1 MAPVVSLVIAAYNH
15 VNVLPE
21 ALESALAQ
29 TYPACEVV
37 VVDDG
42 STDDT
47 PNLLKR
53 YQDKVRTVRQANKG
67 LAAARNR
74 GVSAAQG
81 EYVAFLDADDLL
93 HRTKLAEQ
101 VAFLEARPEIGWTY
115 CDVELADQ
123 QSGECRLA
131 SDRFGYAARRLDG
144 DLFEELVAGNFIPA
158 ISPMLRRSLFEQA
171 GAFDESLTA
180 LEDWD
185 LWLRL
190 SLIAPAAYL
199 PRVLAT
205 YRLFQGGMSQDRT
218 RMDCNRFRVV
228 EKMNRLA
235 GNPLARLGTSGRRL
249 VADMHNWF
257 AYEAYNENNWGE
269 AVERLRLSLRTW
281 PWQGHAPLMLGA
293 SIWKRCRHG
302 S

>member
-1 MAPVVSLVIAAYNH
+1 MPPLVSLIIPTYNH
-15 VNVLPE
+15 AAVLRD
-21 ALESALAQ
+21 AIESALAQ
-29 TYPACEVV
+29 TYPACEVL

-42 STDDT
+42 SQDDT
-47 PNLLKR
+47 PNLLRR
-53 YQDKVRTVRQANKG
+53 YQDKVRTVRQANRG

-74 GVSAAQG
+74 GVSATRG
-81 EYVAFLDADDLL
+81 EYVGFLDADDILSP
-93 HRTKLAEQ
+93 TKFAEQ
-101 VAFLEARPEIGWTY
+101 VALLEARPEIGWTY

-123 QSGECRLA
+123 QTGERRLV
-131 SDRFGYAARRLDG
+131 SERFGYAARRLDG
-144 DLFEELVAGNFIPA
+144 HLFEELITGNFIPA
-158 ISPMLRRSLFEQA
+158 ISPMIRRSLFDQA
-171 GAFDESLTA
+171 GSFDESLTS

-190 SLIAPAAYL
+190 SLLAPAAYL

-205 YRLFQGGMSQDRT
+205 YRLFQGGMSQDRS
-218 RMDCNRFRVV
+218 RMDRNRYRVV
-228 EKMNRLA
+228 QKVNHLKGDAM
-235 GNPLARLGTSGRRL
+235 ARLGTTGRRL